1 MSAIAPY
8 SLRSR
13 LVSRL
18 IAAHAVVLAANI
30 PYFLWRG
37 YVKHDAEG
45 NLGTMGAWLL
55 HELVTDVLPL
65 VVPLFIATTLITK
78 LTVRRSLAQI
88 DAATRKAAA
97 FDPSHLG
104 VRLPSTATP
113 KELHPL
119 VDAINAGLDRLE
131 RGFES
136 QKRFTANAA
145 HELRTPLAV
154 LKARCSRETGPQARA
169 LLSDIGR
176 MTRIVDQLLGIARLE
191 MGQVPLDARVD
202 LDAVCR
208 RVVADLFPLALA
220 AGCDLG
226 YSAGTT
232 TVLARGNEVLLEDA
246 LRNIVDNAV
255 HVAPPG
261 TSVEVVLDDSGI
273 IHVLDRGPGVADGLK
288 TEIFHPFRRLNNS
301 NHRGAGL
308 GLGIAAEAIA
318 LHGGTLSVH
327 DRPGG
332 GADFVVDLSAAPT
345 PSG

>member
-1 MSAIAPY
+1 MSATAPY
-8 SLRSR
+8 SLKSR

-18 IAAHAVVLAANI
+18 IAAHAIVLAANI

-37 YVKHDAEG
+37 YVRHDAEG
-45 NLGTMGAWLL
+45 NLGTVGAWLL
-55 HELVTDVLPL
+55 HELVSDILPL
-65 VVPLFIATTLITK
+65 IVPLFLATTLITK
-78 LTVRRSLAQI
+78 LTVSRSLAQI
-88 DAATRKAAA
+88 DTATRQAAA

-104 VRLPSTATP
+104 VRLPCAAAPS
-113 KELHPL
+113 ELHPL
-119 VDAINAGLDRLE
+119 VDAINAGLERLE
-131 RGFES
+131 HGVES

-154 LKARCSRETGPQARA
+154 LKARCSRETGPQAQA

-202 LDAVCR
+202 LDIVCR
-208 RVVADLFPLALA
+208 QVVADLFPLALA

-226 YSAGTT
+226 YSAGSA
-232 TVLARGNEVLLEDA
+232 TVLAHGNELLLEDA

-255 HVAPPG
+255 HVAPPA
-261 TSVEVVLDDSGI
+261 TSVEVVLADGGV
-273 IHVLDRGPGVADGLK
+273 IHVLDRGPGVTDAMKMD
-288 TEIFHPFRRLNNS
+288 IFHPFHRLNNS
-301 NHRGAGL
+301 KHRGAGL

-332 GADFVVDLSAAPT
+332 GADFVIDLSAAPT

>member
-1 MSAIAPY
+1 MSATAPY

-18 IAAHAVVLAANI
+18 IAAHAAVLVANI

-37 YVKHDAEG
+37 YAKHDAEG
-45 NLGTMGAWLL
+45 NLGTMGGWLL
-55 HELVTDVLPL
+55 HELVTDILPL
-65 VVPLFIATTLITK
+65 VVPLFLATTLITK
-78 LTVRRSLAQI
+78 LTVHRSLAQI
-88 DAATRKAAA
+88 DAATRQAAA

-113 KELHPL
+113 SELQPL
-119 VDAINAGLDRLE
+119 VEAINAGLDRLE
-131 RGFES
+131 HGFES

-154 LKARCSRETGPQARA
+154 LKARCSRETGAQAQA

-202 LDAVCR
+202 LDVVCR
-208 RVVADLFPLALA
+208 QVVADLFPLALA

-226 YSAGTT
+226 YSAGTA
-232 TVLARGNEVLLEDA
+232 TVLAHGNEVLLEDA
-246 LRNIVDNAV
+246 LRNIIDNAV

-261 TSVEVVLDDSGI
+261 TSVEVMLDDHGV
-273 IHVLDRGPGVADGLK
+273 IHVLDRGPGIADGLK

-301 NHRGAGL
+301 KHRGAGL

-332 GADFVVDLSAAPT
+332 GSDFAIDLSAAPM